1 MWTLMIAAPLALAQ
15 EPVRDQIYTTLAEVD
30 RVTPE
35 ALVVQAARPS
45 VVFIETEITQPVRS
59 FWGSSNRTFSGSGSG
74 VVIHSDGYIV
84 TNYHVVKGANTITV
98 SFDGD
103 PQRYGAE
110 LVSFV
115 RSEDLA
121 LLKMSPPDRRSG
133 EASVPPVRMGT
144 SVDLMEGERVVAIGS
159 PYGQTHT
166 VSTGIISGLHRD
178 VNVPNEGLHF
188 RDLIQ
193 TDASINFGNSGGPLL
208 NIRGELIGI
217 NTAMNR
223 QAENIG
229 FAIPVDRVR
238 EVLTDLLFPQ
248 ARRSWLGFELAPGEP
263 LRVARVWP
271 DGPADGAGL
280 CEGDFVVSIQGKDI
294 LTHEDFLHA
303 SLEIE
308 PEATVQL
315 EVAGT
320 GERRSLEVSTWDK
333 VDGLLFERL
342 GMTVRETLIGS
353 NRWILVDRVGPDGPA
368 EDLGLRNGDLI
379 PAILPRAGGAQSA
392 LRIRDRSTLAQ
403 VISRLQPGVSID
415 MDVYRDEDEDR
426 EFSRDELYKGTLE
439 LR

>member
-1 MWTLMIAAPLALAQ
+1 MWSFLLAAPLALPQDA
-15 EPVRDQIYTTLAEVD
+15 VRDQIYATLAEVD

-35 ALVVQAARPS
+35 ALVVQVARPS
-45 VVFIETEITQPVRS
+45 VVYIETEITQPVRS
-59 FWGSSNRTFSGSGSG
+59 WWGSTDRTFAGSGSG

-84 TNYHVVKGANTITV
+84 TNYHVVKGSSTITV

-103 PQRYGAE
+103 PQRYPAE

-121 LLKMSPPDRRSG
+121 LLKIDPPARRG
-133 EASVPPVRMGT
+133 GQTVPPVRMGT
-144 SVDLMEGERVVAIGS
+144 SVDLMEGERVVAIGN

-178 VNVPNEGLHF
+178 VDVQTEGLHF

-248 ARRSWLGFELAPGEP
+248 ARRSWVGFDLAPGEP
-263 LRVARVWP
+263 LRVSHVWAG
-271 DGPADGAGL
+271 GPADGAGV
-280 CEGDFVVSIQGKDI
+280 CEGDLVVAIQGQPI
-294 LTHEDFLHA
+294 ETHEDFLHA
-303 SLEIE
+303 TLEIE
-308 PEATVQL
+308 PEESIAL
-315 EVAGT
+315 LIGEPGARREVA
-320 GERRSLEVSTWDK
+320 LQTWDK

-342 GMTVRETLIGS
+342 GMTVRETRIGRD
-353 NRWILVDRVGPDGPA
+353 RWILVDRVEPDGPA
-368 EDLGLRNGDLI
+368 EALGLRRGDLI
-379 PAILPRAGGAQSA
+379 PAILPQAGGARSA

-403 VISRLQPGVSID
+403 VVSRLEPGVRID
-415 MDVYRDEDEDR
+415 LDVYRDDDEDR
-426 EFSRDELYKGTLE
+426 EYSREELYKGTLQ